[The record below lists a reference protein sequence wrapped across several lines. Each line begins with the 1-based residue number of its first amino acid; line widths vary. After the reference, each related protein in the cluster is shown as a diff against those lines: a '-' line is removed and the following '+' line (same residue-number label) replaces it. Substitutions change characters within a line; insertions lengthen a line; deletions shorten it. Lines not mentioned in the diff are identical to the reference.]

1 MFNFHWQVVDGKI
14 PYVLYNLGG
23 GLANFLTILVCYS
36 LELVFPQMNM
46 FFSVLGFMGLF
57 FGLVNLIPMGSQVPN
72 DGYNICAIARHSQGS
87 AYFYA
92 QLAIN
97 KQLADGKSLAQIDEQ
112 LFLECHQNDMSN
124 PIILTMFLNKVNH
137 LIAKNEFD
145 EAKDYLNSIEIEQL
159 KISHLLSVY
168 ARVIQAYLQLFCDH
182 TMSVRFSKKD
192 WQLIDTL
199 SKSQPL
205 VQVFLY
211 AYHSLVDRNE
221 KKAQNI
227 LVDFGKLEKVHP
239 YPTEY
244 AEEKARLNVLKN
256 RIAVMT
262 KN

>member
-87 AYFYA
+87 AYF
-92 QLAIN
+92 
-97 KQLADGKSLAQIDEQ
+97 
-112 LFLECHQNDMSN
+112 
-124 PIILTMFLNKVNH
+124 
-137 LIAKNEFD
+137 
-145 EAKDYLNSIEIEQL
+145 
-159 KISHLLSVY
+159 Y